1 MCEGKKPLRC
11 KSTACYFNLSFS
23 FFNIKLDDFVV
34 DTVVSSSELL
44 SDISDSNVI
53 TFDDP
58 HESLQLDTS
67 LELNHIYV
75 AAGIL
80 AVSLLALA
88 FLVRVSNSNW
98 ILNYRI

>member
-1 MCEGKKPLRC
+1 MRRKLE
-11 KSTACYFNLSFS
+11 TCYFNPYLSS
-23 FFNIKLDDFVV
+23 LNTNTDDFIV

-58 HESLQLDTS
+58 HENLQLDTS
-67 LELNHIYV
+67 LELSHIYV

-80 AVSLLALA
+80 AVSLLVLA
-88 FLVRVSNSNW
+88 FVVRVIS
-98 ILNYRI
+98 